1 MEVLERWF
9 GADEG
14 WERVATADQRRRDVQ
29 WAVVAFVIAAIGVE
43 LIRAAGGME
52 EEQLGV
58 GWQYAAV
65 LSGSLLVAFRR
76 VAPVT
81 VMLLAAAHFVVAGQ
95 LMPVTMSSLPM
106 QLLAFFLFFS
116 GIAWAQDRR
125 AVAYATLAVLLVM
138 ALWLAW
144 WFALGSGLDT
154 IRESLGEDVLAR
166 TGPVGPVTALLLY
179 VVLSNLIYF
188 GFAIGLGLVAWRGAL
203 QRHRADDL
211 LLTTQ
216 EQGGRLRDQAVVA
229 ERLRIAR
236 ELHDVVAHHV
246 SVMGVQ
252 AAAARRV
259 LDRDPDAARASLG
272 AIEQSSRDAV
282 GQMRDLLG
290 TLRSEDLE
298 EPQARGEVGGPAGSG
313 EPAVLPGPAAGGGPT
328 DRAPQPTLAAL
339 TGLVEQATTPMCTVD
354 LDVVESTAGAAGR
367 VPTPVQ
373 LSAYRVVQEAL
384 ANVRRHSTA
393 RHARVTVRIDEG
405 TGRIE
410 LEVVDDGHPRWG
422 TSGTGLGLRGMR
434 ERAQHLGGAVEAG
447 PRAGVDGYR
456 VRAWFPLE
464 GRARREDPVT
474 GVAVPDP
481 AVSA

>member
-14 WERVATADQRRRDVQ
+14 WERVATADQRRYDVQ
-29 WAVVAFVIAAIGVE
+29 WAVVAFVIAAIGLE
-43 LIRAAGGME
+43 LIRAAGGMD
-52 EEQLGV
+52 EEQLGIW
-58 GWQYAAV
+58 WQYAAV

-95 LMPVTMSSLPM
+95 LMPMTMSSLPM

-116 GIAWAQDRR
+116 GIAWARDRR
-125 AVAYATLAVLLVM
+125 AVTHATLAVLLVM

-144 WFALGSGLDT
+144 WFALGSGLDN
-154 IRESLGEDVLAR
+154 IRESLGEEVLGR
-166 TGPVGPVTALLLY
+166 TGPLGPVAALLLY

-188 GFAIGLGLVAWRGAL
+188 GFAIGLGVVAWRGAL
-203 QRHRADDL
+203 QRQRADDL
-211 LLTTQ
+211 LATTQ
-216 EQGGRLRDQAVVA
+216 EQGAQLRNQAVAA

-259 LDRDPDAARASLG
+259 LDRDPEAARCSLG

-290 TLRSEDLE
+290 TLRSEDLADGVE
-298 EPQARGEVGGPAGSG
+298 GASTGGDGG
-313 EPAVLPGPAAGGGPT
+313 EPAGTGPAQRTGP
-328 DRAPQPTLAAL
+328 DHRAPQPTLDSLAD
-339 TGLVEQATTPMCTVD
+339 LVEQATTPLCTVD
-354 LDVVESTAGAAGR
+354 LDVVESTPGAAGR
-367 VPTPVQ
+367 VPPPVQ

-393 RHARVTVRIDEG
+393 RHARVTVRVDEEA
-405 TGRIE
+405 GRIE

-434 ERAQHLGGAVEAG
+434 ERAQHLGGAVETG
-447 PRAGVDGYR
+447 PRAGADGYR

-464 GRARREDPVT
+464 GRARSVDPQAD
-474 GVAVPDP
+474 GAVPDT
-481 AVSA
+481 AVTA